1 MSSSVGCV
9 ESTGSMAAAKRGMQP
24 VSGAA
29 VYTITHFFLGMVFG
43 GLCEIALRSAQNKGG
58 KGAKRRNNYSQSL
71 VLSLVLAVYVCE
83 RLDCLLRP
91 LKLSCWDQPAITYA
105 QTPD

>member
-1 MSSSVGCV
+1 MSSSVDCG
-9 ESTGSMAAAKRGMQP
+9 ESTGSMAAAKRGMR
-24 VSGAA
+24 
-29 VYTITHFFLGMVFG
+29 HFFLGMVFG
-43 GLCEIALRSAQNKGG
+43 GLCEIALRSAQSKGG
-58 KGAKRRNNYSQSL
+58 KGAKGRSNYSQSL
-71 VLSLVLAVYVCE
+71 VLSLVLAVYLCE